1 MAKKNFTEKVTP
13 FYQAVETQVTQ
24 DAQQMQDTQPV
35 QDEYD
40 ARHTQGKAGMKAA
53 RINMAFSPA
62 NCEFIHVMAHA
73 HKMTVTKYVNHL
85 IEEERKRS
93 ADKFEQAKAFMNS
106 L

>member
-1 MAKKNFTEKVTP
+1 MAKKTFNNPVTP
-13 FYQAVETQVTQ
+13 YYAAIEAEVTQ
-24 DAQQMQDTQPV
+24 EAQPA

-40 ARHTQGKAGMKAA
+40 ARNTQGKAGMKAE

-62 NCEFIHVMAHA
+62 NYEFMRVMAGL
-73 HKMTVTKYVNHL
+73 HKMTLTKYVNHL

-93 ADKFEQAKAFMNS
+93 ADLYQKAKDLMEN

>member
-1 MAKKNFTEKVTP
+1 MAKKTFNNPVTP
-13 FYQAVETQVTQ
+13 YYAAVEAEVTQ
-24 DAQQMQDTQPV
+24 EAQPA

-40 ARHTQGKAGMKAA
+40 ARNTQGKAGMKAA

-62 NCEFIHVMAHA
+62 NYDFIETMAHKY
-73 HKMTVTKYVNHL
+73 KMTITKYVNHL

-93 ADKFEQAKAFMNS
+93 ADKYEKAKAFFADD

>member
-1 MAKKNFTEKVTP
+1 MAKKSFTENAVTP
-13 FYQAVETQVTQ
+13 FYKAVEAEVTQ
-24 DAQQMQDTQPV
+24 EAQPA

-40 ARHTQGKAGMKAA
+40 ARNTQGKAGMKAE

-62 NCEFIHVMAHA
+62 NYEFMRVMAGL
-73 HKMTVTKYVNHL
+73 HKMTLTKYVNHL

-93 ADKFEQAKAFMNS
+93 AELYQKAKDLMNN

>member
-1 MAKKNFTEKVTP
+1 MAKKSFTENAVTP
-13 FYQAVETQVTQ
+13 FYKAVEAEVTQ
-24 DAQQMQDTQPV
+24 EAQPA

-40 ARHTQGKAGMKAA
+40 ARNTQGKAGMKAE

-62 NCEFIHVMAHA
+62 NYEFMRVMAGI
-73 HKMTVTKYVNHL
+73 HKMTLTKYINHL

-93 ADKFEQAKAFMNS
+93 ADLYQKAKDLMNN